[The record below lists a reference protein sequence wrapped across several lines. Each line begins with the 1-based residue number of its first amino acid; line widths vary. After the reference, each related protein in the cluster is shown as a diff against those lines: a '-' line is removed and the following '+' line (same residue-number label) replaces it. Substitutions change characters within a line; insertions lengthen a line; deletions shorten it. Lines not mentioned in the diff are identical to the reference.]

1 MKTNT
6 FEEKLYD
13 IFQDLDLRVDSG
25 QAYIYD
31 TSEAIERICD
41 LVLSD
46 VVVGTHEADWREK
59 MCPYCYEDVE
69 GGLTPFKA
77 GWEERGIEQR
87 SIIKGGNYED

>member
-31 TSEAIERICD
+31 TSEAIERICE
-41 LVLSD
+41 LVLND
-46 VVVGTHEADWREK
+46 VIGEDYPADRITDPEIW
-59 MCPYCYEDVE
+59 
-69 GGLTPFKA
+69 L
-77 GWEERGIEQR
+77 EEVSKNRLRAQQR
-87 SIIKGGNYED
+87 AIIKGGNYED

>member
-6 FEEKLYD
+6 FEEELDD

-41 LVLSD
+41 LVLNDVIGEDESD
-46 VVVGTHEADWREK
+46 
-59 MCPYCYEDVE
+59 EDEVTNDLFLATRN
-69 GGLTPFKA
+69 GL
-77 GWEERGIEQR
+77 RVQQR
-87 SIIKGGNYED
+87 AIIKGGNHED